1 MPRERI
7 GKRNSYHTTVSS
19 RNNSADNSVV
29 DDGDEEE
36 EDIRRGLIDNRSNDK
51 SHLHGDEEE
60 DVDPNK
66 KSNRY
71 YNCNNIVMWLKQAS
85 FFLERWTGRYEF
97 AKAQAQVVVILLFA
111 YLGNNFPKSYPRN
124 DNHNMT
130 AFWIM
135 NGLLALAAAFTM
147 KHDAQVSNRGV
158 QLLSRA
164 QTEEWKGWMQ
174 WAFIMVRL
182 FDSEFLFRRGVDGP
196 LGKLA
201 SGVFSGSSEAIYIFL
216 HCSSLCNNLVLG
228 DRSHYFICS
237 ITTTAPTPCTTKSES
252 SCRHMSG

>member
-97 AKAQAQVVVILLFA
+97 AKAQAQVVVILLIA

-182 FDSEFLFRRGVDGP
+182 FDNRRIVFVRPPFDYSEFLFRRRP
-196 LGKLA
+196 FI
-201 SGVFSGSSEAIYIFL
+201 FSNTVRPSVIISSSAIVLIIL
-216 HCSSLCNNLVLG
+216 SAVSLLPRLPRVQRNPSLRVGICLD
-228 DRSHYFICS
+228 DRI
-237 ITTTAPTPCTTKSES
+237 
-252 SCRHMSG
+252 R